1 MYKVYLISC
10 GDIDKEYKIGFTKR
24 KVEDRIKS
32 FKTGNSNTFE
42 IVSVFESKWGSKI
55 EAFLHRKFSCKNL
68 GGEWFRLSEEEVK
81 NFYKTCEYQHNI
93 FELINNEN
101 TYIIER
107 GGLK

>member
-1 MYKVYLISC
+1 MYKVYLISW

-42 IVSVFESKWGSKI
+42 SKWGTKI
-55 EAFLHRKFSCKNL
+55 EAFLHRKYSCNNL
-68 GGEWFRLSEEEVK
+68 SGEWFRLSEEEVK
-81 NFYKTCEYQHNI
+81 NFYKTCENQHNI

-101 TYIIER
+101 TYVIER